1 MAGSLADKTLHDVLA
16 ATAAPRP
23 TPGGGSACA
32 AASAIGVAL
41 LMKAAA
47 IAGIPQHTLASIEA
61 QLVAAIDDDAAAFRD
76 VIAARKHPRESE
88 AERALRTAAIQR
100 ALRHATD
107 VPLGIMRLSA
117 EALTEAHALAPRVH
131 RATAADATVAVLLLR
146 AGFEGARAT
155 VDANLG
161 GLTDAEYTAK
171 ARNEGSRLSEQAAR
185 GVEEAERLLRVG

>member
-16 ATAAPRP
+16 AIAAPRP

-47 IAGIPQHTLASIEA
+47 IAGVPQHSLASTEA

-76 VIAARKHPRESE
+76 VIAARKQPRESE

-100 ALRHATD
+100 ALRHANC
-107 VPLGIMRLSA
+107 V
-117 EALTEAHALAPRVH
+117 
-131 RATAADATVAVLLLR
+131 RARSDGFF
-146 AGFEGARAT
+146 AGRREHHVWFG
-155 VDANLG
+155 
-161 GLTDAEYTAK
+161 
-171 ARNEGSRLSEQAAR
+171 
-185 GVEEAERLLRVG
+185 